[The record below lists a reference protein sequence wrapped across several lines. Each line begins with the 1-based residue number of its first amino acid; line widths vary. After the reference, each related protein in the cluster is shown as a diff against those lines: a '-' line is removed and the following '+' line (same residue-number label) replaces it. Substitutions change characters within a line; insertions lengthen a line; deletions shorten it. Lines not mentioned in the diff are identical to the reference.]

1 MDNYTCL
8 SSLNINNP
16 SREGFGC
23 IHTLEVDN
31 HFQYTLCDL
40 ENLSGAN
47 QEIVSSQ
54 KAEPRVRP
62 EQISSH
68 WNGASFL
75 GGFPS
80 GARINTPYTKEYS
93 ACAPYQL

>member
-31 HFQYTLCDL
+31 HFQYILCDL
-40 ENLSGAN
+40 ENLSEAN
-47 QEIVSSQ
+47 QEICFFTESRATSQ
-54 KAEPRVRP
+54 KP
-62 EQISSH
+62 EQIPSH
-68 WNGASFL
+68 WNGGSFL

-80 GARINTPYTKEYS
+80 GARINTSYTKEYS
-93 ACAPYQL
+93 APYQL